1 MSRLCVDTSAYSR
14 LKRGDDAVKGCLEE
28 ADEVLVPATVLGE
41 LHAGFERG
49 TMRRRNAE
57 ELRAFLDTP
66 GTSVRNA
73 DEGVAER
80 YGHLVKQLREQGTP
94 IPTNDIWIAATAL
107 ESGARL
113 LTCDSHFT
121 HVAGIMTESP

>member
-1 MSRLCVDTSAYSR
+1 MPSRVAS
-14 LKRGDDAVKGCLEE
+14 KRPMRSSFQPPSSESCTRASNEGRCG
-28 ADEVLVPATVLGE
+28 G
-41 LHAGFERG
+41 G
-49 TMRRRNAE
+49 TPKR
-57 ELRAFLDTP
+57 RAFVDTP